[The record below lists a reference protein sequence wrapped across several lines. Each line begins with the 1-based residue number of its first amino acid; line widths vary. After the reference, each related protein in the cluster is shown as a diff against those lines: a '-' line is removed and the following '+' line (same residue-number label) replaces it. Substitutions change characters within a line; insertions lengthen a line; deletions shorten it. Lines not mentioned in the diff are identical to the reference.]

1 MIARGALLLAALTLV
16 LAGCGGGAPS
26 TPPGPSAPGPVA
38 TPPPPKPPGMAALAE
53 AGAPLPP
60 IPYATKQRRDPF
72 SPVVIVSQ
80 GGKGLQVG
88 SVKLVGV
95 IQGRQW
101 PLALVEAPDGIGYIL
116 KPGDTLG
123 DGRVTQITAD
133 SVSFAVAGPPSQKS
147 SSVTLRLRTD

>member
-26 TPPGPSAPGPVA
+26 APPGPPAPGPVA
-38 TPPPPKPPGMAALAE
+38 TPPPPKPPGMAALPE
-53 AGAPLPP
+53 TGPPLPP
-60 IPYATKQRRDPF
+60 IPYEAKQRRDPF
-72 SPVVIVSQ
+72 SPVVVSQ

>member
-1 MIARGALLLAALTLV
+1 MIGRGALLLAALTLV
-16 LAGCGGGAPS
+16 LAGCGDGAPLA
-26 TPPGPSAPGPVA
+26 PPGPPAPGPVA
-38 TPPPPKPPGMAALAE
+38 TPPPPKPPGMAALPE
-53 AGAPLPP
+53 TGPPLPP
-60 IPYATKQRRDPF
+60 IPYEAKQRRDPF
-72 SPVVIVSQ
+72 SPVVVSQ

-133 SVSFAVAGPPSQKS
+133 SVAFAVGGSPGRKS